1 MQELYWRFL
10 AAGVALAAAG
20 IIFLRE
26 PVELGLQLAGASLA
40 TLGLLR
46 FLW

>member
-10 AAGVALAAAG
+10 AAGVALAAAS

-26 PVELGLQLAGASLA
+26 PAELGLQLAGALLA
-40 TLGLLR
+40 AMGLLR